1 MPYVNVRVA
10 GKLSREQRQA
20 IAKEISETLERH
32 AQKAKKTTY
41 ITFDELPRENWA
53 VGGELLG

>member
-20 IAKEISETLERH
+20 IAKEITETLERH
-32 AQKAKKTTY
+32 AQKPKSTTY
-41 ITFDELPRENWA
+41 ITFDDLPREAWA
-53 VGGELLG
+53 VGGELLS